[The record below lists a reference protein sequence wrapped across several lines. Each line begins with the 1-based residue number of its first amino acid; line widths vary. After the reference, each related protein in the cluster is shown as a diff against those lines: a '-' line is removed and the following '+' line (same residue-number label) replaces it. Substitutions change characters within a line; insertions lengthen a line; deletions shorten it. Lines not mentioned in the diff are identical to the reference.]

1 MKNWRKKMSTWS
13 FEELR
18 SLQNRRLRDFLC
30 HQVYP
35 FSPYYRQLFDDNGIS
50 VESIKTTDDLT
61 KIPFT
66 SKKDIA
72 PDEENPARHL
82 HFILVPDE
90 EKLKKHASKSTLLK
104 LARVRLLSGEE
115 AMHEMLEWE
124 YSPVFVIFTT
134 GRTALPTPF
143 LFTRYDL
150 QIWLLH
156 STRLGEVLKKQVD
169 YQPGQL
175 WVNAFPYAPHGGFW
189 QVYFSTSLQG
199 IMALHSGG
207 GKILGTERILDAV
220 SGANCTGFI
229 AVPGYLYHVLRKAR
243 EEVRDLSS
251 LKFLLTGGERAHP
264 DYREKVLQLARDC
277 GTVDPRFMAAGG
289 FTEQKHYPLECAGGA
304 KVGYHTFPDLDFFEI
319 IDPDTG
325 ERLPDHAS
333 GELTYT
339 ALDGRGSIVIRYRTG
354 DIVEALALDYSPCPS
369 CGLRICRINSVIS
382 RRSEMK
388 EMYLTKLKGTLVNLN
403 LLYSVIP
410 TIPEVNE
417 WQVELRKKNDDPYE
431 NDEIILYITPQEE
444 GQEELI
450 ESTVN
455 EKMRYA
461 MEIVPT
467 RIVFEPLDK
476 LIGRLKL
483 EVELKE
489 QRVVDNRPE

>member
-1 MKNWRKKMSTWS
+1 MRNWRKTMSAWS
-13 FEELR
+13 FEDMR
-18 SLQNRRLRDFLC
+18 SLQNKRLRDFLR

-35 FSPYYRQLFDDNGIS
+35 FSPYYKKLLDDNGIA
-50 VESIKTTDDLT
+50 VDTINTTDDLT
-61 KIPFT
+61 RIPFT

-82 HFILVPDE
+82 QFILIPDE
-90 EKLKKHASKSTLLK
+90 ERIKKYASKATLLK
-104 LARVRLLSGEE
+104 LAKAKLMQGET
-115 AMHEMLEWE
+115 AMRKMLEWE

-150 QIWLLH
+150 QVWLLH
-156 STRLGEVLKKQVD
+156 SSRMGEITKEQVD
-169 YQPGQL
+169 YQPGQM

-199 IMALHSGG
+199 IMTLQSGG
-207 GKILGTERILDAV
+207 GKILGTERILDAI
-220 SGANCTGFI
+220 SAGNCTGLI
-229 AVPGYLYHVLRKAR
+229 AVPGYLYHLLRKAK
-243 EEVRDLSS
+243 EEGRDLSS
-251 LKFLLTGGERAHP
+251 VRFLITGGERAHP
-264 DYREKVLQLARDC
+264 DYREKVLQLVREC
-277 GTVDPRFMAAGG
+277 GAQDPKFVAAGG
-289 FTEQKHYPLECAGGA
+289 FTEQKHYPMECIGGD
-304 KVGYHTFPDLDFFEI
+304 KVGYHNFPDLDFFEL
-319 IDPDTG
+319 IDPESG
-325 ERLPDHAS
+325 ERLPDDAS

-354 DIVEALALDYSPCPS
+354 DIVEAPGLDYSPCPV

-403 LLYSVIP
+403 LLYVVIP

-444 GQEELI
+444 GQEETI
-450 ESTVN
+450 RNTIT

-467 RIVFEPLDK
+467 QIIFEPLDK
-476 LIGRLKL
+476 LIVRLKL

-489 QRVVDNRPE
+489 QRVVDNRPV